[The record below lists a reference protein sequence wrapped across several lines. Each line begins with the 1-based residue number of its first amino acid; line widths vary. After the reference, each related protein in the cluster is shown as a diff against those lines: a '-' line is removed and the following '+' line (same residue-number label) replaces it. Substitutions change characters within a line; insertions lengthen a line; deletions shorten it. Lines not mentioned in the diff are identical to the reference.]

1 MPPGVLRGLLGDLR
15 YDGEVERADR
25 LTILVAAGALA
36 GSISIGTCSTS
47 REIDRLAGAVETL
60 RTDVRADFADVRA
73 DFADVRAD
81 IAEVRASVRRLDDRL
96 RSVEIAIVGTA
107 SPQGE

>member
-1 MPPGVLRGLLGDLR
+1 M
-15 YDGEVERADR
+15 ERADR

-81 IAEVRASVRRLDDRL
+81 IQRVDDRVQRLDDRV
-96 RSVEIAIVGTA
+96 RAVEIAIAGTA
-107 SPQGE
+107 SPPGDE

>member
-1 MPPGVLRGLLGDLR
+1 MD
-15 YDGEVERADR
+15 RADR
-25 LTILVAAGALA
+25 LTILVAAGVLA

-73 DFADVRAD
+73 GIANVRD
-81 IAEVRASVRRLDDRL
+81 DVRRLDDRV
-96 RSVEIAIVGTA
+96 RAVEIAIAGTA
-107 SPQGE
+107 SSPGE

>member
-1 MPPGVLRGLLGDLR
+1 MGRM
-15 YDGEVERADR
+15 ERADR

-96 RSVEIAIVGTA
+96 RSVEIAIAGMA
-107 SPQGE
+107 SPQSE

>member
-1 MPPGVLRGLLGDLR
+1 M
-15 YDGEVERADR
+15 ERADR

-60 RTDVRADFADVRA
+60 RTDVRTN
-73 DFADVRAD
+73 FADVRAD
-81 IAEVRASVRRLDDRL
+81 IQRLDDRV
-96 RSVEIAIVGTA
+96 RAVEIAIAGTA
-107 SPQGE
+107 SPPGE

>member
-1 MPPGVLRGLLGDLR
+1 M
-15 YDGEVERADR
+15 ERADR

-60 RTDVRADFADVRA
+60 RTDVRTN
-73 DFADVRAD
+73 FADVRAD
-81 IAEVRASVRRLDDRL
+81 IQRLDDRV
-96 RSVEIAIVGTA
+96 RAVAIAIAGTA
-107 SPQGE
+107 SPPGE

>member
-1 MPPGVLRGLLGDLR
+1 MD
-15 YDGEVERADR
+15 RADR

-36 GSISIGTCSTS
+36 GFISIGTCSTS

-73 DFADVRAD
+73 DFAAVRAG
-81 IAEVRASVRRLDDRL
+81 IAEVRDDVRRLDDRV
-96 RSVEIAIVGTA
+96 RGVEIAIAGTA
-107 SPQGE
+107 SPLGE

>member
-1 MPPGVLRGLLGDLR
+1 MGRM
-15 YDGEVERADR
+15 ERADR

-60 RTDVRADFADVRA
+60 RTDVRADV
-73 DFADVRAD
+73 ADVRAD
-81 IAEVRASVRRLDDRL
+81 IADVRADVRRLDDRV
-96 RSVEIAIVGTA
+96 RAVEIAIAGTA
-107 SPQGE
+107 SPPGE